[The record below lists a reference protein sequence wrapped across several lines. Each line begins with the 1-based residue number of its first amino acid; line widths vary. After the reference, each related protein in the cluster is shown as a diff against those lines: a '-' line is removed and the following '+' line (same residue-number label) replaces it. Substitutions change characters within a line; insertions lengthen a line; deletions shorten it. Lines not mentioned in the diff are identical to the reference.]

1 MLMNHFSLIVRG
13 SHAFFKRRL
22 QTYPV
27 GMSEQLVMMYLIQV
41 STANQDNVARHYKLD
56 KGTIAKTIAKLEKKG
71 FINRRQ
77 NKRNRRENLISLTET
92 GHKLMNDIQN
102 LVSQWE
108 QSAFEG
114 ITEEEKEQFIQTLSK
129 ISMNVEE
136 IVKEK

>member
-13 SHAFFKRRL
+13 SHVFFKRRL

-27 GMSEQLVMMYLIQV
+27 GMSEQLVMMYLFQV
-41 STANQDNVARHYKLD
+41 STANQDSVARHYKLD

-71 FINRRQ
+71 FVNRRQ
-77 NKRNRRENLISLTET
+77 NKNNRRENLISLTGA
-92 GHKLMNDIQN
+92 GHKLMDDMQN

-108 QSAFEG
+108 QSVFEG

-129 ISMNVEE
+129 IAMNVED